1 MPTSVR
7 LDAKTEKILERLA
20 KQKSQTKSEVI
31 REAIE
36 TLAERQHSSSRSVSA
51 FEAIEDLVGCVRGG
65 PADLSI
71 DTGRKFRDLLRNKH
85 KEVSWS

>member
-7 LDAKTEKILERLA
+7 LDQKTEKILSRLA

-36 TLAERQHSSSRSVSA
+36 ALAERENKSSRQGGAYEV
-51 FEAIEDLVGCVRGG
+51 IWDLVGSVSGG
-65 PADLSI
+65 PEDLSLE
-71 DTGRKFRDLLRNKH
+71 TGQKFRDRLQRRDNRR
-85 KEVSWS
+85 S